1 MHKYAFMRT
10 TIDIPEN
17 LYRTLKTRA
26 ALKGLTL
33 REIVQNLIE
42 QALSAPLPSKRRS
55 GPPIAVKPTGVP
67 IPALSRQEI
76 REIEEIED
84 AGKYA

>member
-1 MHKYAFMRT
+1 MRT

-26 ALKGLTL
+26 ALKDVTL
-33 REIVQNLIE
+33 REIVQSLIE
-42 QALSAPLPSKRRS
+42 QALYTPLRSKRRS
-55 GPPIAVKPTGVP
+55 EPPIAIKPTGVP
-67 IPALSRQEI
+67 IRALSRQEI
-76 REIEEIED
+76 REIEEAED